1 MLARIPVD
9 RRAWIPEEETYVI
22 FSAFVYNNEKYLDLL
37 YNEDLVGFA
46 PKFGCFEMYVCS
58 RQIIVAKSG
67 KIFWKLHLKVRSRK
81 QKRTHLS
88 SVSVA
93 DMKKQKKKENDNEKK
108 AAPSAQSKKKTAPRA
123 SSKKKE
129 THSRKEY
136 DGLSILESNLL
147 TFIKLVN
154 VHPDAPPFK
163 EIVDVNVIR
172 DYLDWVKK
180 PMYIKL
186 IRDKIKRHEYRTA
199 YELMNDV
206 KLIRDNCVHYCH
218 SINLYL
224 DIPPAAERIYRYA
237 KQEMENLIKR
247 GTFVNPEIEFVVE
260 SILEKLDG
268 NKAALIHDKEGI
280 NIALQLMENESQ
292 VGDAVKQSSRSK
304 NIRPKLPK
312 ATLDFNKILDIP
324 DPSDKVEGPN
334 PTGGGVR
341 FMQREKIMVQTNRYG
356 MIYGYINTFSCQI
369 MCGTGEVFP
378 LRRGLSQNIAL

>member
-1 MLARIPVD
+1 MHVSRWIDEHGFQRKKPML
-9 RRAWIPEEETYVI
+9 
-22 FSAFVYNNEKYLDLL
+22 YLVHLCITTKNTLTCYIMKIWLGLHQNLAALKCMCVRGKSLL
-37 YNEDLVGFA
+37 Q
-46 PKFGCFEMYVCS
+46 S
-58 RQIIVAKSG
+58 R

-93 DMKKQKKKENDNEKK
+93 DMKKQKKRKTTTKKK

-123 SSKKKE
+123 SSKEE

-341 FMQREKIMVQTNRYG
+341 FMQRRRLWFKQIDMV
-356 MIYGYINTFSCQI
+356 
-369 MCGTGEVFP
+369 
-378 LRRGLSQNIAL
+378 